1 MLFYITTL
9 QLELVSAQNQFFV
22 TSILIVTSFEVV
34 VHPLIEFTSN
44 FHKDMVYNVNQEA
57 DLRTY
62 NIKFL
67 MMLW

>member
-1 MLFYITTL
+1 MTTL

-57 DLRTY
+57 DLKT
-62 NIKFL
+62 
-67 MMLW
+67 